1 MNLAHVGLRARLPKI
16 MRRVNVMASLH
27 EQGSR
32 MPRRNGELTVQE
44 QAFVEAV
51 ATTGDPAYALKKAGY
66 KGDRNAAQV
75 LKREAVQRAIIETQQ
90 LRLVNEALP
99 AAVTCILE
107 IIRNPKAP
115 AAARV
120 QAAKL
125 TFDRVL
131 PSHAEA
137 GAKEPHEMTP
147 EELAAA
153 IDKLE
158 SIAAG
163 KARAIDP
170 PESDPPAGVFD

>member
-1 MNLAHVGLRARLPKI
+1 
-16 MRRVNVMASLH
+16 
-27 EQGSR
+27 
-32 MPRRNGELTVQE
+32 MPLKSGRFTSKEELFLQ
-44 QAFVEAV
+44 
-51 ATTGDPAYALKKAGY
+51 AYAETGNREVAEKRAKLAP
-66 KGDRNAAQV
+66 AQGWKV
-75 LKREAVQRAIIETQQ
+75 LQREPIQREIVARQVAILTS
-90 LRLVNEALP
+90 EALP
-99 AAVTCILE
+99 AAVSVVLE
-107 IIRNPKAP
+107 IMRNPKAP

-147 EELAAA
+147 EELASA

-163 KARAIDP
+163 KAKPMQEIEGP
-170 PESDPPAGVFD
+170 KPGVFD

>member
-1 MNLAHVGLRARLPKI
+1 MPLKNGNLTPKERI
-16 MRRVNVMASLH
+16 FLQAYA
-27 EQGSR
+27 ETGSR
-32 MPRRNGELTVQE
+32 E
-44 QAFVEAV
+44 V
-51 ATTGDPAYALKKAGY
+51 AERKARYSPGV
-66 KGDRNAAQV
+66 GWQV
-75 LKREAVQRAIIETQQ
+75 LQREDVQREIVARQVAILTS
-90 LRLVNEALP
+90 EALP
-99 AAVTCILE
+99 AAVSVVLE
-107 IIRNPKAP
+107 IMRNPKAP

-147 EELAAA
+147 EELASA

-163 KARAIDP
+163 KAKPMQEIEG
-170 PESDPPAGVFD
+170 PEPGVFD

>member
-1 MNLAHVGLRARLPKI
+1 MKGFYI
-16 MRRVNVMASLH
+16 MPIKSGA
-27 EQGSR
+27 
-32 MPRRNGELTVQE
+32 LTPQE
-44 QAFVEAV
+44 QTFVEAL
-51 ATTGDPAYALKKAGY
+51 ASSGDAAYAFKTAGY
-66 KGDRNAAQV
+66 KGARNLSIVMKRPAIQAAV
-75 LKREAVQRAIIETQQ
+75 VEAQRA
-90 LRLVNEALP
+90 RLVNEALP
-99 AAVTCILE
+99 TAVATVLE
-107 IIRNPKAP
+107 IMRNPKAP

-131 PSHAEA
+131 PSQAEA

-163 KARAIDP
+163 KAKQIEP
-170 PESDPPAGVFD
+170 PPAGVFD

>member
-1 MNLAHVGLRARLPKI
+1 MP
-16 MRRVNVMASLH
+16 
-27 EQGSR
+27 
-32 MPRRNGELTVQE
+32 PRREGQLTPQE
-44 QAFVEAV
+44 QVFVDAV
-51 ATTGDPAYALKKAGY
+51 ADTGDVQYALQKAKY
-66 KGDRNAAQV
+66 KGARNASQV
-75 LKREAVQRAIIETQQ
+75 LRRDAVQAAVIQAQQ
-90 LRLVNEALP
+90 ARLVNEALP
-99 AAVTCILE
+99 AAVACIID

-131 PSHAEA
+131 PSQAEA

-163 KARAIDP
+163 KARSIEP
-170 PESDPPAGVFD
+170 PEAPAAGVFE

>member
-1 MNLAHVGLRARLPKI
+1 
-16 MRRVNVMASLH
+16 
-27 EQGSR
+27 
-32 MPRRNGELTVQE
+32 MPIKSGALTAQE
-44 QAFVEAV
+44 QAFVEAL
-51 ATTGDPAYALKKAGY
+51 ASSGDPALAFKAAGY
-66 KGDRNAAQV
+66 KGARNLAAV
-75 LKREAVQRAIIETQQ
+75 MKRPLIQKAVIETQQ
-90 LRLVNEALP
+90 MRLVNEALP
-99 AAVTCILE
+99 AAVSVVLE
-107 IIRNPKAP
+107 IMRNPKAP

-147 EELAAA
+147 EELASA

-163 KARAIDP
+163 KARPMQEIEG
-170 PESDPPAGVFD
+170 PEPGVFD

>member
-1 MNLAHVGLRARLPKI
+1 MKGIHKMIRKPGT
-16 MRRVNVMASLH
+16 
-27 EQGSR
+27 
-32 MPRRNGELTVQE
+32 LTPQE
-44 QAFVEAV
+44 QAFVDAM
-51 ATTGDPAYALKKAGY
+51 AATGDPGYSLKKAGY
-66 KGDRNAAQV
+66 KGERNASQV

-90 LRLVNEALP
+90 ARLVNDALP
-99 AAVTCILE
+99 AAVSCIIE

-131 PSHAEA
+131 PAHND
-137 GAKEPHEMTP
+137 GTAKEPHEMTP

-163 KARAIDP
+163 KARPVAEIAP
-170 PESDPPAGVFD
+170 PPAGVFD

>member
-1 MNLAHVGLRARLPKI
+1 
-16 MRRVNVMASLH
+16 
-27 EQGSR
+27 
-32 MPRRNGELTVQE
+32 MPIRSGALTAQE
-44 QAFVEAV
+44 EAFVA
-51 ATTGDPAYALKKAGY
+51 ALANTGDPAYAFKTAGY
-66 KGDRNAAQV
+66 KGARNLSVV
-75 LKREAVQRAIIETQQ
+75 LKRPAIQQAVIATQQ
-90 LRLVNEALP
+90 MRLANEVLP
-99 AAVTCILE
+99 AAVACILE

-131 PSHAEA
+131 PSQADT
-137 GAKEPHEMTP
+137 GGREPHEMTP

-163 KARAIDP
+163 KARAIGAEDP
-170 PESDPPAGVFD
+170 APEPPGGGIFD

>member
-1 MNLAHVGLRARLPKI
+1 
-16 MRRVNVMASLH
+16 
-27 EQGSR
+27 
-32 MPRRNGELTVQE
+32 MPLQTGALTLQE
-44 QAFVEAV
+44 KKFVEAM
-51 ATTGDPAYALKKAGY
+51 ASSGDAAYAFKTAGY
-66 KGDRNAAQV
+66 KGARNLSVV
-75 LKREAVQRAIIETQQ
+75 LKRPAIQKAVIELQQ
-90 LRLVNEALP
+90 ARLVNEALP
-99 AAVTCILE
+99 AAVSCILD

-163 KARAIDP
+163 KAKQI
-170 PESDPPAGVFD
+170 EHVTQPAPDIFE